1 MLLPISPVKGMGLL
15 GPGGRVQRCGH
26 ESKYVYLWDFEKVI
40 VIGLWFGN
48 EEGEEVGLDRTLED
62 LVCILY

>member
-48 EEGEEVGLDRTLED
+48 EEG
-62 LVCILY
+62 